1 MSEPVNETKARLLL
15 EELNRRNRW
24 FSILRGNRGS
34 SPWAALVP
42 GFCGLFAAV
51 SIWWF
56 FDSGQVTAIL
66 MLVMALSGFM
76 GIYADGVHR
85 RVDALIQLL
94 QQEGMLQSTLP
105 ASREEPPAE
114 GGPGS
119 PPDKA

>member
-1 MSEPVNETKARLLL
+1 MSVPVNEIKARLLL
-15 EELNRRNRW
+15 EELNRRNKW
-24 FSILRGNRGS
+24 FAILRENRGS

-51 SIWWF
+51 LVWWF

-66 MLVMALSGFM
+66 LLVIALSGFM
-76 GIYADGVHR
+76 GVHVDSVHR

-94 QQEGMLQSTLP
+94 QQEGMLQSAWP
-105 ASREEPPAE
+105 ASREDPPAE